1 MASQITLAANA
12 PNVYLAARLYAA
24 QGLSVLP
31 CKGKKPALTQWA
43 HLQRRAA
50 TAPTID
56 LWDRT
61 ELLENVGIICG
72 AVSGNLAVIDLDGL
86 LAVEMFADRFP
97 TLMDTYRV
105 ESGSGVGLHLYF
117 YCGIVPPTT
126 RITGTDYGNIELRAN
141 GCYVVA
147 PPSMHSSA
155 KPYRVEF
162 DRVIAFVPDL
172 NDVVNWIKRQI
183 AHKHGGHMPPAT
195 NKRQI
200 LNASGYGVVALRNE
214 AAEVT
219 RAQPGERNNR
229 LYRAALKMG
238 SLIADGKIDRSS
250 VEAALL
256 EAASQL
262 SQTDGEAATQ
272 RTITSG
278 IETGLL
284 SSRSAWKDKA

>member
-1 MASQITLAANA
+1 MASQIALAANA

-24 QGLSVLP
+24 QNLSVLP
-31 CKGKKPALTQWA
+31 CKGKKPALLQWA

-86 LAVEMFADRFP
+86 LAIEMFADRFP
-97 TLMDTYRV
+97 ALMDTYRV
-105 ESGSGVGLHLYF
+105 KSGSGVGLHLYF
-117 YCGIVPPTT
+117 YCGVVPPTT
-126 RITGTDYGNIELRAN
+126 RVTGTDYGNIELRAN

-147 PPSMHSSA
+147 PPSQHSSGNL
-155 KPYRVEF
+155 YRVEY
-162 DRVIAFVPDL
+162 DRAIAFIPDMSE
-172 NDVVNWIKRQI
+172 VVNWIKRQI
-183 AHKHGGHMPPAT
+183 AHKHGGQMPPAT
-195 NKRQI
+195 TRPVR
-200 LNASGYGVVALRNE
+200 NASYYGIVALRNE
-214 AAEVT
+214 AAEVA
-219 RAQPGERNNR
+219 RAQPGERNAR

-238 SLIADGKIDRSS
+238 SLIADDKIDRAS
-250 VEAALL
+250 VEAELL
-256 EAASQL
+256 AAARGL
-262 SQTDGEAATQ
+262 SEQDGEAATQ

-284 SSRSAWKDKA
+284 SSRQAWKEKA